1 MKENHTYFI
10 PSRKKSGCTVTKD
23 IIGHDLAGRMGFSIA
38 ESRLVVS
45 CFFKLIIQTL
55 ASGEVVNLSGFGKF
69 ILREKS
75 ERVGRNPKSGLP
87 ALISARR
94 VVVFKASQKIKK
106 RCSSHCG

>member
-1 MKENHTYFI
+1 MYFI
-10 PSRKKSGCTVTKD
+10 LSHERSDCTITKD
-23 IIGHDLAGRMGFSIA
+23 MISHNLAGKMKFTVA
-38 ESRLVVS
+38 ESRLIVS

-55 ASGEVVNLSGFGKF
+55 ASEENVNLSGFGKF
-69 ILREKS
+69 IIREKS

-94 VVVFKASQKIKK
+94 VVIFKASQKIKK